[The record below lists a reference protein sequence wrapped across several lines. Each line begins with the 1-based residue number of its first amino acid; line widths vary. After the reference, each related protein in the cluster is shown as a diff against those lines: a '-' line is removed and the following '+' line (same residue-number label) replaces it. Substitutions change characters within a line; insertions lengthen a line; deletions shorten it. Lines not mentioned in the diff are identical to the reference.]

1 MVLQVF
7 LDVSVNILLGD
18 AMFFRFLSV
27 ALLFS
32 SAVVADVNTTNVSEQ
47 VDKDIRA
54 QLGASLPALEITS
67 IEKTSFSGLFE
78 VSSVSDQPLLVSADG
93 KYIIA
98 GEVYRLDGHK
108 ITNLTEEKREGS
120 RAATMA
126 AIPESEKLSF
136 VPKGETKATITVF
149 TDIDC
154 GYCRKLHKEVPQLNA
169 MGIRVDYLGY
179 PRAGVGSNSYN
190 KLVSAWCSDDP
201 MDAMTKAKNGAII
214 PTKNCDNPIASHLRL
229 GQKVGVNGTP
239 AIVLDSGKLL
249 PGYAPADAL
258 AKQLGVL

>member
-1 MVLQVF
+1 
-7 LDVSVNILLGD
+7 
-18 AMFFRFLSV
+18 MFFRFLSV
-27 ALLFS
+27 ALLCC
-32 SAVVADVNTTNVSEQ
+32 SATVSMAGDVSEQ
-47 VDKDIRA
+47 VEKDIRT
-54 QLGASLPALEITS
+54 QLGASLPALNITS
-67 IEKTSFSGLFE
+67 IEKTTFSGLFE
-78 VSSVSDQPLLVSADG
+78 VSSTSDQPLLVSADG

-98 GEVYRLDGHK
+98 GEVYKLDGHK
-108 ITNLTEEKREGS
+108 ITNLTEQKREVS
-120 RAATMA
+120 RATTMA
-126 AIPESEKLSF
+126 SIPDGEKLSF
-136 VPKGETKATITVF
+136 IPEGETKATITVF

-154 GYCRKLHKEVPQLNA
+154 GYCRKLHQEVPKLNA

-201 MDAMTKAKNGAII
+201 MGAMTKAKNGTVI
-214 PTKNCDNPIASHLRL
+214 PAKNCENPIARHLQL

-239 AIVLDSGKLL
+239 AIILDSGKLL

>member
-1 MVLQVF
+1 ML
-7 LDVSVNILLGD
+7 
-18 AMFFRFLSV
+18 FRFLSV
-27 ALLFS
+27 GLLCC
-32 SAVVADVNTTNVSEQ
+32 SAAYSVAGDVSKQ

-54 QLGASLPALEITS
+54 QLGASLPALNITT
-67 IEKTSFSGLFE
+67 IEATPFSGLFE
-78 VSSVSDQPLLVSADG
+78 VSSTSDQPLLVSADG

-98 GEVYRLDGHK
+98 GEVYQLDGHK
-108 ITNLTEEKREGS
+108 ITNLTEQKREIG

-126 AIPESEKLSF
+126 SIPESEKLSF
-136 VPKGETKATITVF
+136 KPEGETKATITVF

-154 GYCRKLHKEVPQLNA
+154 GYCRKLHKEVPKLNA

-190 KLVSAWCSDDP
+190 KLVSAWCADDP
-201 MDAMTKAKNGAII
+201 MDAMTKAKNGTVI
-214 PTKNCDNPIASHLRL
+214 PPKSCDNPIASHLQL
-229 GQKVGVNGTP
+229 GQKVGVSGTP

-249 PGYAPADAL
+249 PGYAPADTL

>member
-1 MVLQVF
+1 MF
-7 LDVSVNILLGD
+7 L
-18 AMFFRFLSV
+18 RFLGV
-27 ALLFS
+27 ALFCC
-32 SAVVADVNTTNVSEQ
+32 SATVSNAGEVSEQ
-47 VDKDIRA
+47 VEKDIRS
-54 QLGASLPALEITS
+54 QLGASLPALNITS
-67 IEKTSFSGLFE
+67 IEETPFSGLFE
-78 VSSVSDQPLLVSADG
+78 VSSTSDQPLLVSADG

-98 GEVYRLDGHK
+98 GEVYQLDGHN
-108 ITNLTEEKREGS
+108 ITNLTEQKREVD
-120 RAATMA
+120 RAETMA
-126 AIPESEKLSF
+126 SIPEGEKLSF
-136 VPKGETKATITVF
+136 IPKGETKATITVF

-154 GYCRKLHKEVPQLNA
+154 GYCRKLHQEVPKLNA

-201 MDAMTKAKNGAII
+201 MDAMTKAKNGTVI
-214 PTKNCDNPIASHLRL
+214 PTKNCENPIARHLQL
-229 GQKVGVNGTP
+229 GQRVGVNGTP